1 MEHLVQ
7 GFQAF
12 STSTVVPSQEEQ
24 LQSLGGPSHELGGCQ
39 DSKVEE
45 LRIQAAK
52 ATPSFQMPDKPAFK
66 FTPSVGSWLQSK
78 PPQAEDAKEAP
89 TYWTLWRTEEGKF
102 YFHNEDTDK
111 TAWDLPPGGV
121 VYLDE
126 DALSMFLEQDLRP
139 GTEEIL
145 AWRRGWGQWCSPPP
159 SAVIRDS
166 RTERSFSYET
176 SLEADSEVEEW
187 LFGDAGD
194 LDTNSLPDQNDLKSE
209 AEASSTS
216 TVVQLESPGGRGQQ
230 GGRTT
235 DSDAG
240 EAGVQVHPVCG
251 VVAPEEAPSGGAYA
265 GRGRQGDRHAAQGI
279 QGVLVRRPRGGRFV
293 VGLALRSGCV
303 TGLHPVAPFQGC
315 SWMCSSVIF
324 C

>member
-45 LRIQAAK
+45 LRI
-52 ATPSFQMPDKPAFK
+52 
-66 FTPSVGSWLQSK
+66 
-78 PPQAEDAKEAP
+78 QAEDAKEAP

-216 TVVQLESPGGRGQQ
+216 TVVQLESPGGPSHEL
-230 GGRTT
+230 GGCQDSKVEELRIQMPEKPAFKFTPSVGSWLQRKPPQVVPMQAEDVKVT
-235 DSDAG
+235 DTRHKEFKEFLCD
-240 EAGVQVHPVCG
+240 V
-251 VVAPEEAPSGGAYA
+251 PEEGVSWW
-265 GRGRQGDRHAAQGI
+265 DWLCVLAA
-279 QGVLVRRPRGGRFV
+279 
-293 VGLALRSGCV
+293 
-303 TGLHPVAPFQGC
+303 
-315 SWMCSSVIF
+315 
-324 C
+324 

>member
-7 GFQAF
+7 GFQ
-12 STSTVVPSQEEQ
+12 EQ

-216 TVVQLESPGGRGQQ
+216 TVVQLESPGGPSHEL
-230 GGRTT
+230 GGCQDSKVEELRIQMPEKPAFKFTPSVGSWLQRKPPQVVPMQAEDVKVT
-235 DSDAG
+235 DTRHKEFKEFLCD
-240 EAGVQVHPVCG
+240 V
-251 VVAPEEAPSGGAYA
+251 PEEGVSWW
-265 GRGRQGDRHAAQGI
+265 DWLCVLAA
-279 QGVLVRRPRGGRFV
+279 
-293 VGLALRSGCV
+293 
-303 TGLHPVAPFQGC
+303 
-315 SWMCSSVIF
+315 
-324 C
+324 

>member
-216 TVVQLESPGGRGQQ
+216 TVVQLESPGGPSHEL
-230 GGRTT
+230 GGCQDSKVEELRIQMPEKPAFKFTPSVGSWLQRKPPQVVPMQAEDVKVT
-235 DSDAG
+235 DTRHKEFKEFLCD
-240 EAGVQVHPVCG
+240 V
-251 VVAPEEAPSGGAYA
+251 PEEGVSWW
-265 GRGRQGDRHAAQGI
+265 DWLCVLAA
-279 QGVLVRRPRGGRFV
+279 
-293 VGLALRSGCV
+293 
-303 TGLHPVAPFQGC
+303 
-315 SWMCSSVIF
+315 
-324 C
+324 

>member
-187 LFGDAGD
+187 LFGDAGGHLAGD

-216 TVVQLESPGGRGQQ
+216 TVVQLESPGGPSHEL
-230 GGRTT
+230 GGCQDSKVEELRIQMPEKPAFKFTPSVGSWLQRKPPQVVPMQAEDVKVT
-235 DSDAG
+235 DTRHKEFKEFLCD
-240 EAGVQVHPVCG
+240 V
-251 VVAPEEAPSGGAYA
+251 PEEGVSWW
-265 GRGRQGDRHAAQGI
+265 DWLCVLAA
-279 QGVLVRRPRGGRFV
+279 
-293 VGLALRSGCV
+293 
-303 TGLHPVAPFQGC
+303 
-315 SWMCSSVIF
+315 
-324 C
+324 

>member
-176 SLEADSEVEEW
+176 SLEVDEAPPAAPALVPADADADGEEMCLSIMSCLQMKLDEIRASFENQLKDLLNLEAPLDGPATKVKVEEPVEQAQRDYKDF
-187 LFGDAGD
+187 LCDVR
-194 LDTNSLPDQNDLKSE
+194 E
-209 AEASSTS
+209 EE
-216 TVVQLESPGGRGQQ
+216 ESWWW
-230 GGRTT
+230 
-235 DSDAG
+235 
-240 EAGVQVHPVCG
+240 EFVCMI
-251 VVAPEEAPSGGAYA
+251 
-265 GRGRQGDRHAAQGI
+265 AA
-279 QGVLVRRPRGGRFV
+279 
-293 VGLALRSGCV
+293 
-303 TGLHPVAPFQGC
+303 
-315 SWMCSSVIF
+315 
-324 C
+324 